1 MLIRDTDRTS
11 QVGTCIAAA
20 SLFLLNQTEA
30 ISIVNQQVKI
40 IEHTWQGV
48 CEEASLSEVD
58 KTLFWRRQFLNPF
71 AFLNAPVGV
80 STPITH

>member
-1 MLIRDTDRTS
+1 MLIRGNDRTS

-20 SLFLLNQTEA
+20 SLFLLNQHEA

-40 IEHTWQGV
+40 IEHAWQGV

-58 KTLFWRRQFLNPF
+58 QTLFWRRQFLNPF
-71 AFLNAPVGV
+71 VFLNAPAGV
-80 STPITH
+80 DNPI

>member
-1 MLIRDTDRTS
+1 MLIRDNDRTS

-20 SLFLLNQTEA
+20 SLFLLNQHEA

-40 IEHTWQGV
+40 IEHAWQGV

-58 KTLFWRRQFLNPF
+58 QTLFWRRQFLNPF
-71 AFLNAPVGV
+71 VFLNAPSGV
-80 STPITH
+80 NTPI